1 MSDFDKEIAEI
12 YKDMELKMIESMKRN
27 LGVHLAEEVESGID
41 YPQWQAI
48 KIRELRKYQ
57 RHNKMLLKNSTRG
70 MAKDIKDHIRDE
82 MKQGS
87 LHEMKRFKEAKGA
100 GYKSAVARKD
110 GFFKINTRKV
120 DALINSVQSDF
131 SRADKAV
138 LRMMNDTYR
147 STIFKYGMYV
157 TNGVYTEKQAYD
169 AAVKD
174 FLSRGINCIEY
185 KDGRRVNIADYTS
198 MAIRTVNQRAYM
210 AGEGEF
216 RKELGE
222 TLVIISSHATSCK
235 LCKPFENKVLIDDVY
250 SGGTPD
256 DGDYMLLSQ
265 AMAEGLF
272 HPRCRHGL
280 GTYYPELEDIV
291 HYETEDNKLNEY
303 GTEELNRAH
312 VENMIQKY
320 KRLTVGSIDPAN
332 IAKYQA
338 RLNEWEKRKTEI
350 KSNPVAETV
359 DIETKKY
366 YNLSTDREQ
375 FSRYKATLKEIFPSK
390 FEDFQ
395 KIKYENPEL
404 WKSLKAKYRIVNQ
417 YKIDSGDLGVEEI
430 LRLDDVVITEKRT
443 MFTSDFK
450 KGGNI
455 AGAYIDSDKANMYFA
470 HSKLCDSSK
479 GYKGKS
485 NLVLLKDNRRFSYID
500 VIDLNNSLRNNTYQ
514 DTEAKLFEYF
524 ADLYEKK
531 PFKSITMLSERGM
544 CDSCKGVMKQFKEQF
559 PDVEVRAISNKKT
572 IGNVWK
578 YRRNK

>member
-27 LGVHLAEEVESGID
+27 LGSHLAEEDEAGID

-70 MAKDIKDHIRDE
+70 MAKNIKDHIRDE

-100 GYKSAVARKD
+100 GYKSAVVMKD

-147 STIFKYGMYV
+147 STIFKCGMYV

-303 GTEELNRAH
+303 GMEELNRAH

-320 KRLTVGSIDPAN
+320 KRLTVGSLDPAN
-332 IAKYQA
+332 TAKYQTK
-338 RLNEWEKRKTEI
+338 LNEWEKRKTEI
-350 KSNPVAETV
+350 KSNPAAETV

-375 FSRYKATLKEIFPSK
+375 FSRYKATLKELFPSK
-390 FEDFQ
+390 FENFQ
-395 KIKYENPEL
+395 KIKYGDPEL

-443 MFTSDFK
+443 MFTSKFK
-450 KGGNI
+450 KSGNI
-455 AGAYIDSDKANMYFA
+455 AGAYIDGDKSNMYFA
-470 HSKLCDSSK
+470 HSRLSDSTK

-485 NLVLLKDNRRFSYID
+485 NLVLLKDKRRFSYID
-500 VIDLNNSLRNNTYQ
+500 VIDKDNSIRGETYQ

-544 CDSCKGVMKQFKEQF
+544 CDSCKGVMKQFSKQY
-559 PDVEVRAISNKKT
+559 PKVQINVISNKKIT
-572 IGNVWK
+572 SDVWK
-578 YRRNK
+578 HRKR